1 MSVTADLMETG
12 RDTGPITIHDY
23 GDQALLLE
31 FDSTAEV
38 LAWADALREAALLGV
53 LDIVPASRTV
63 LIKLNGPRYQA
74 PTRQRLGKLSV
85 TAEALSQAITP
96 TDARADIEIDVVY
109 DGADLDEVARLT
121 DMTVDQVVAAH
132 TGTLWRVGFGGFAPG
147 FAYLIGGDERLN
159 VPRQSEP
166 RTKVPAGS
174 VALAGEFSGVYP
186 RESPG
191 GWQLIGRVSENT
203 AELWDVDRDPPALLT
218 PGMWVQFRAVGKE

>member
-1 MSVTADLMETG
+1 MSVTADLMDTG
-12 RDTGPITIHDY
+12 RSTGSIIIHDY

-38 LAWADALREAALLGV
+38 LAWADALREAELLGV

-63 LIKLNGPRYQA
+63 LIKLAGPRYQA
-74 PTRQRLGKLSV
+74 PTRQRLGKLRV
-85 TAEALSQAITP
+85 TAEALSETALG
-96 TDARADIEIDVVY
+96 DRRADIEIDVVY

-121 DMTVDQVVAAH
+121 GMTPDQVVAAH
-132 TGTLWRVGFGGFAPG
+132 TGTPWRVGFGGFAPG

-166 RTKVPAGS
+166 RTRVPAGS

-203 AELWDVDRDPPALLT
+203 AELWDVDRDPPALLR
-218 PGMWVQFRAVGKE
+218 PGMWVQFRAVRS